1 MFPSLTAEEIR
12 FQGHGG
18 DEIAGYLARPGG
30 SGPFPGVAVLHH
42 MTGLDEATLEIVNRF
57 AAHGYVSV
65 SPSLHFREGA
75 EAAPDDAAAA
85 SRAAGG
91 VPDARMLG
99 DLDGAVRH
107 LRSLPE
113 CSGKVGVIGYCSGGR
128 QAFLAA
134 CSHAIDAAVDCY
146 GSFVNTTPPST
157 TPLTYLPVL
166 DRAAEMRCPLLGI
179 FGGEDPNPSPEH
191 ATEISEELQRL
202 GKVHEFHVYPN
213 AGHGFFDT
221 SSVRYSPAAARDG
234 WEKVLGFFGRYL
246 AG

>member
-85 SRAAGG
+85 KRPPRTKGPDDDRQAERDPLERAAPWDRA
-91 VPDARMLG
+91 V
-99 DLDGAVRH
+99 GAVH
-107 LRSLPE
+107 
-113 CSGKVGVIGYCSGGR
+113 G
-128 QAFLAA
+128 QLAPRNWV
-134 CSHAIDAAVDCY
+134 S
-146 GSFVNTTPPST
+146 
-157 TPLTYLPVL
+157 
-166 DRAAEMRCPLLGI
+166 
-179 FGGEDPNPSPEH
+179 
-191 ATEISEELQRL
+191 
-202 GKVHEFHVYPN
+202 
-213 AGHGFFDT
+213 
-221 SSVRYSPAAARDG
+221 
-234 WEKVLGFFGRYL
+234 
-246 AG
+246 